1 MINKFLK
8 GDFLMNAVIVAVLI
22 MLILSLFRVNV
33 VFALIAGALAGGLTG
48 GLGMN
53 ETVSV
58 FTDGLG
64 GGANIAISYA
74 LLGGFA
80 VAISY
85 TGIPSL
91 LVDFVIRLVG
101 NDRDSRRKA
110 LSKAL
115 IVFSILLMAC
125 FSQNLIPI
133 HIAFI
138 PILIPPLL
146 KVMVELEIDRR
157 LIASVLTFG
166 LTAPYILLPY
176 GFGFMFHEIIAQNM
190 ESSGL
195 AVSMA
200 DIPKAMLLPAA
211 GLVAGLLTAVFF
223 SYRKPRQYKKISVT
237 EEETQTVYTKK
248 AIVFAVISI
257 IAALYVQLALDSM
270 IFGALAGLAILY
282 ISGSVKWTDAD
293 GVLTEGM
300 KMMAF
305 IGFVMIAASGFAAVV
320 QATGHVDTLVEAT
333 SEIIGGNKS
342 LAALLM
348 LIVGLLVTMGIGSSF
363 ATIPIIAAIFVPLA
377 LELGFSPLATVAI
390 VGTAGALGDAG
401 SPASDSTLG
410 PTAGLNADGQHN
422 HIWDTCVPTF
432 LHFNIPMI
440 LFGWIAAIIL

>member
-1 MINKFLK
+1 
-8 GDFLMNAVIVAVLI
+8 MNAVIVAVLI

-48 GLGMN
+48 GLGIN

-58 FTDGLG
+58 FTEGLG

-85 TGIPSL
+85 TGIPNL

-101 NDRDSRRKA
+101 KEKDSRRKA

-138 PILIPPLL
+138 PILVPPLL

-195 AVSMA
+195 AISMA
-200 DIPKAMLLPAA
+200 DIPKAMLLPTA
-211 GLVAGLLTAVFF
+211 GLVVGLLIAVFF
-223 SYRKPRQYKKISVT
+223 SYRKPRQYKKVAEEKEQT
-237 EEETQTVYTKK
+237 ETVYSKK

-257 IAALYVQLALDSM
+257 IAALYVQLALGSM
-270 IFGALAGLAILY
+270 IFGAIAGLAILY
-282 ISGSVKWTDAD
+282 VSGSVKWTDAD

-305 IGFVMIAASGFAAVV
+305 IGFVMIAANGFAAVV

-333 SEIIGGNKS
+333 SDMIGGNQS

-377 LELGFSPLATVAI
+377 LELGFSPLATIAI

-432 LHFNIPMI
+432 LHFNIPLI
-440 LFGWIAAIIL
+440 IFGWIAAIIL